1 MKKFLLI
8 ILLFGASTPI
18 FSQIKSTS
26 ATPDDHIIKPGKRV
40 VYDLYITDTLVN
52 FTGKIVKA
60 QAINGQIPGPT
71 LRFTEG
77 DTAIIHVHNKM
88 KSETSMHWHGLLLP
102 NKYDGVPYLETA
114 PIMPGKTH
122 DFIFPLRQTGTY
134 WYHSHTMLQEQSGLF
149 GSIVIEAQNKTNKID
164 QYPDKVLLLSD
175 WTNQNPKN
183 VLRMLKRGSDYFA
196 IKKGAV
202 QSYGEAISKGYGG
215 DKLMMEWM
223 RMPAM
228 DISDVKYDK
237 FFINGKENVEQ
248 QNFKPGETVRLRL
261 IDGSSSTYF
270 WTQFAGGQMTVV
282 AADGLEVTPVKV
294 DKLLIGVAETYDV
307 LITIPKD
314 GKYEFRATPHDVSG
328 QVSIYFG
335 NGEMHKSPDIP
346 KMNYFR
352 IMHSMSQMMMGMKGM
367 QMSAVKNDKL
377 EKAGMLHETD
387 KGMEGKMGMSGMD
400 DMKMGGMKMD
410 GMKGMDMKP
419 DSSKMEMKGMKSD
432 GMANMKM
439 DRMKGME
446 MKPDSSKMK
455 GMKSDGMANM
465 KMDGMKGMEM
475 KPDSSKMKD
484 MKSGGMNH
492 MKMDGI
498 KGMEMKP
505 DSSKMEMKGMKSDGM
520 ADMKM
525 DGGDMNMMMGMKDDG
540 RGVKMT
546 VPGSMMN
553 SLGGEGKILTYDMLK
568 AKASTELGTNQP
580 LRTFQLYLTG
590 SMLRYI
596 WSINNKTLSEQD
608 ILSIKKGEKVRFV
621 MHNTTMM
628 EHPMHLH
635 GHFFRVINKQG
646 EYSPLKHTVSVEPMQ
661 TVTIEFDANE
671 EKDWFFHCHILYH
684 MNAGMARVVRYQN
697 SPITPEIAQYR
708 GNNPIIRESNHPF
721 FWASTAIQSQ
731 ANYGMLN
738 VSNVRYSF
746 NSDWRF
752 SYDGRY
758 EVTPRLE
765 RYLDNKFFLS
775 GYVGAEFKNDEKGGA
790 FIKGDKQDVFLG
802 LRYLLPLFIQTDVR
816 VSPKGDVRFE
826 IGRND
831 IPITNRIRVGG
842 SWNTDKE
849 YRLNTTYIL
858 GKNLGISGNYDSDYG
873 FGAGLR
879 ILY

>member
-1 MKKFLLI
+1 MKNLILFLFLL
-8 ILLFGASTPI
+8 FAAS
-18 FSQIKSTS
+18 KSTS
-26 ATPDDHIIKPGKRV
+26 AQIKSMSSTPGDHTIKPGKRV
-40 VYDLYITDTLVN
+40 VYDLYVTDTLVN
-52 FTGKIVKA
+52 YTGKTVKA

-77 DTAIIHVHNKM
+77 DTAIIHVHNRM
-88 KSETSMHWHGLLLP
+88 KEETSMHWHGILLP
-102 NKYDGVPYLETA
+102 NKYDGVPYIETA
-114 PIMPGKTH
+114 PIMPGQTH

-164 QYPDKVLLLSD
+164 QIPDKVLLLSD
-175 WTNQNPKN
+175 WTNKNPKN
-183 VLRMLKRGSDYFA
+183 VLRLLKRGSDYFP

-202 QSYGEAISKGYGG
+202 QSYGEAISKGYGS

-228 DISDVKYDK
+228 DINDIKYDK
-237 FFINGKENVEQ
+237 FLINGKENTEQ
-248 QNFKPGETVRLRL
+248 TAYKAGETVRLRI
-261 IDGSSSTYF
+261 IDGSTSSYF
-270 WTQFAGGQMTVV
+270 WVQFAGSQMTVI
-282 AADGLEVTPVKV
+282 AADGLYVEPVKV
-294 DKLLIGVAETYDV
+294 DKLLLGVAETYDV

-328 QVSIYFG
+328 QVSTYFG
-335 NGEMHKSPDIP
+335 NGELHKAPDIP
-346 KMNYFR
+346 KLDYFR

-367 QMSAVKNDKL
+367 QMSAVKNEKL

-387 KGMEGKMGMSGMD
+387 KGMEGKMGMSAMD
-400 DMKMGGMKMD
+400 DMNMGGMKMD

-419 DSSKMEMKGMKSD
+419 DRSKMKMKGMKMD
-432 GMANMKM
+432 GMKGMDMKSDSSKMDMKGMKM
-439 DRMKGME
+439 DGMKGMKMGKMKDMD

-455 GMKSDGMANM
+455 MKGMKMGKMKDMDMKSDGSKM
-465 KMDGMKGMEM
+465 KMDDME
-475 KPDSSKMKD
+475 
-484 MKSGGMNH
+484 
-492 MKMDGI
+492 
-498 KGMEMKP
+498 
-505 DSSKMEMKGMKSDGM
+505 
-520 ADMKM
+520 M
-525 DGGDMNMMMGMKDDG
+525 DGGMNMMMGMKDDG

-546 VPGSMMN
+546 VPGSMMH
-553 SLGGEGKILTYDMLK
+553 SLGGEGKILTYDMLR
-568 AKASTELGTNQP
+568 AKASTEIDSTQP

-590 SMLRYI
+590 SMLRYV
-596 WSINNKTLSEQD
+596 WSINNKTLGEQD
-608 ILSIKKGEKVRFV
+608 VLSIKKGEKVRFV

-635 GHFFRVINKQG
+635 GHFFRVINSQG
-646 EYSPLKHTVSVEPMQ
+646 AYSPLKHTVSVEPMK

-671 EKDWFFHCHILYH
+671 EKDWFFHCHVLYH
-684 MNAGMARVVRYQN
+684 MNAGMARIIRYQD

-708 GNNPIIRESNHPF
+708 NNNPVLREVNHPF

-731 ANYGMLN
+731 ANYGMFN

-758 EVTPRLE
+758 EITPRLE
-765 RYLDNKFFLS
+765 KYLDNKFYLS
-775 GYVGAEFKNDEKGGA
+775 AYLGGEFKNDSKAAA
-790 FIKGDKQDVFLG
+790 FVRNDRQNVFVG

-826 IGRND
+826 IGRRD
-831 IPITNRIRVGG
+831 IPITNRIRFGG

-849 YRLNTTYIL
+849 YRLNTTYII

-873 FGAGLR
+873 WGAGLR
-879 ILY
+879 IMY

>member
-1 MKKFLLI
+1 MKKLI
-8 ILLFGASTPI
+8 TLLFITVISQSI
-18 FSQIKSTS
+18 FAQQNIKSYT
-26 ATPDDHIIKPGKRV
+26 ATPNDHLVRPGKRV

-52 FTGKIVKA
+52 FTGKAVKA

-88 KSETSMHWHGLLLP
+88 KDETSMHWHGILLP
-102 NKYDGVPYLETA
+102 NKFDGVPYLETA
-114 PIMPGKTH
+114 PIMPGQTH

-134 WYHSHTMLQEQSGLF
+134 WYHSHTKLQEQAGLF
-149 GSIVIEAQNKTNKID
+149 GSIVIEAQNKSNKID
-164 QYPDKVLLLSD
+164 QYPDKVLVLSD

-202 QSYGEAISKGYGG
+202 QSYGEAISKGYGS

-228 DISDVKYDK
+228 DISDIKYDK

-248 QNFKPGETVRLRL
+248 QEYKAGETVRLRI
-261 IDGSSSTYF
+261 IDGSASSYF
-270 WTQFAGGQMTVV
+270 WVQFAGGQMTVI
-282 AADGLEVTPVKV
+282 AADGLEVQPIKV
-294 DKLLIGVAETYDV
+294 DKLLLGVAETYDV

-328 QVSIYFG
+328 QVSTFFG
-335 NGEMHKSPDIP
+335 AGALHKAPDIP
-346 KMNYFR
+346 KLNYFR

-377 EKAGMLHETD
+377 KKAGMLEETSN
-387 KGMEGKMGMSGMD
+387 GMEGKMGMSD
-400 DMKMGGMKMD
+400 DMKTDIGNMQIDGMKGMDMKSADTKMKGMKMD
-410 GMKGMDMKP
+410 GMKGMDMKS
-419 DSSKMEMKGMKSD
+419 DSSK
-432 GMANMKM
+432 
-439 DRMKGME
+439 
-446 MKPDSSKMK
+446 
-455 GMKSDGMANM
+455 M
-465 KMDGMKGMEM
+465 KMDGMKGM
-475 KPDSSKMKD
+475 D
-484 MKSGGMNH
+484 MGGM
-492 MKMDGI
+492 D
-498 KGMEMKP
+498 
-505 DSSKMEMKGMKSDGM
+505 
-520 ADMKM
+520 
-525 DGGDMNMMMGMKDDG
+525 MMGMKDDG

-546 VPGSMMN
+546 VPVSMMN

-568 AKASTELGTNQP
+568 AKASTEIDSKQP

-590 SMLRYI
+590 SMLRYV

-608 ILSIKKGEKVRFV
+608 VLSIKKGEKVRFV

-635 GHFFRVINKQG
+635 GHFFRVINAQG
-646 EYSPLKHTVSVEPMQ
+646 KYSPLKHTVSVEPMK

-684 MNAGMARVVRYQN
+684 MNAGMARVLRYEN
-697 SPITPEIAQYR
+697 SPVDPAITQYR
-708 GNNPIIRESNHPF
+708 DHNPLLLESNHPF

-731 ANYGMLN
+731 ANYGVLN
-738 VSNVRYSF
+738 ISNVRYSF
-746 NSDWRF
+746 NADWRF

-765 RYLDNKFFLS
+765 RYLDNRFYFS
-775 GYVGAEFKNDEKGGA
+775 GYIGAEFKNDTKGGA
-790 FIKGDKQDVFLG
+790 FLRDDKQNAFLG

-816 VSPKGDVRFE
+816 ISQNGKARFE
-826 IGRND
+826 IGRSD
-831 IPITNRIRVGG
+831 IPVSNRIRLGG

-849 YRLNTTYIL
+849 YRINTTYIL

-873 FGAGLR
+873 WGAGLR
-879 ILY
+879 IMY

>member
-1 MKKFLLI
+1 MKKLIALLLI
-8 ILLFGASTPI
+8 TVL
-18 FSQIKSTS
+18 SQLVFAQKNIKSYS
-26 ATPDDHIIKPGKRV
+26 ATPDDHLILPGKKV
-40 VYDLYITDTLVN
+40 IYDLYITDTLVN
-52 FTGKIVKA
+52 FTGKTVKA

-88 KSETSMHWHGLLLP
+88 KDETSMHWHGILLP
-102 NKYDGVPYLETA
+102 NKFDGVPYLETA
-114 PIMPGKTH
+114 PIMPGQTH

-134 WYHSHTMLQEQSGLF
+134 WYHSHTKLQEQAGLF
-149 GSIVIEAQNKTNKID
+149 GSIVIEAQNKGNKID
-164 QYPDKVLLLSD
+164 QYPDKVMVLSD

-202 QSYGEAISKGYGG
+202 QSYGEAISKGYGS

-228 DISDVKYDK
+228 DISDIKYDK

-248 QNFKPGETVRLRL
+248 QEYKAGETVRLRI
-261 IDGSSSTYF
+261 IDGSASSYF
-270 WTQFAGGQMTVV
+270 WVQFAGGQMTVI
-282 AADGLEVTPVKV
+282 AADGLEVKPIKV
-294 DKLLIGVAETYDV
+294 DKLLLGVAETYDV

-328 QVSIYFG
+328 QVSTFFG
-335 NGEMHKSPDIP
+335 AGALHKAPDIP
-346 KMNYFR
+346 KLNYFR

-367 QMSAVKNDKL
+367 QMSAVKNSKL
-377 EKAGMLHETD
+377 KMAGMLEETTN
-387 KGMEGKMGMSGMD
+387 GMEGKMGMSD
-400 DMKMGGMKMD
+400 DMKTDMGNMQMDGMKGMDMKSDSSKMKMD
-410 GMKGMDMKP
+410 GMKGMDM
-419 DSSKMEMKGMKSD
+419 
-432 GMANMKM
+432 
-439 DRMKGME
+439 
-446 MKPDSSKMK
+446 
-455 GMKSDGMANM
+455 
-465 KMDGMKGMEM
+465 
-475 KPDSSKMKD
+475 
-484 MKSGGMNH
+484 GGM
-492 MKMDGI
+492 D
-498 KGMEMKP
+498 
-505 DSSKMEMKGMKSDGM
+505 
-520 ADMKM
+520 
-525 DGGDMNMMMGMKDDG
+525 MMGMKDDG

-553 SLGGEGKILTYDMLK
+553 SLGGEGKILTYDMLR
-568 AKASTELGTNQP
+568 AKASTEIDSKQP

-590 SMLRYI
+590 SMLRYV

-608 ILSIKKGEKVRFV
+608 VLAIKKGEKVRFV

-635 GHFFRVINKQG
+635 GHFFRVINAQG
-646 EYSPLKHTVSVEPMQ
+646 EYSPLKHTVSVEPMK

-684 MNAGMARVVRYQN
+684 MNAGMARIVRYQN
-697 SPITPEIAQYR
+697 SPITPEVAQYR
-708 GNNPIIRESNHPF
+708 DNNPILRESNHPF

-731 ANYGMLN
+731 ANYGMAN

-746 NSDWRF
+746 NADWRF

-765 RYLDNKFFLS
+765 RYLDNRFYFS
-775 GYVGAEFKNDEKGGA
+775 GYIGAEFKNDTKGGA
-790 FIKGDKQDVFLG
+790 FLRDDKQNAFLG

-816 VSPKGDVRFE
+816 ISQNGKARFE
-826 IGRND
+826 IGRSD
-831 IPITNRIRVGG
+831 IPVSNRIRLGG

-849 YRLNTTYIL
+849 YRINTTYIL

-873 FGAGLR
+873 WGAGLR
-879 ILY
+879 IMY

>member
-1 MKKFLLI
+1 MKKLI
-8 ILLFGASTPI
+8 TLLFITVISQSI
-18 FSQIKSTS
+18 FAQKNIKSYS
-26 ATPDDHIIKPGKRV
+26 ATPNDHLINPGKRV

-52 FTGKIVKA
+52 FTGKTVKA

-88 KSETSMHWHGLLLP
+88 KDETSVHWHGLLLP
-102 NKYDGVPYLETA
+102 NKFDGVPYLETA
-114 PIMPGKTH
+114 PIMPGQTH

-134 WYHSHTMLQEQSGLF
+134 WYHSHTKLQEQAGLF
-149 GSIVIEAQNKTNKID
+149 GSIVIEAQNKTKKID
-164 QYPDKVLLLSD
+164 QFPDKVLVLSD

-183 VLRMLKRGSDYFA
+183 VLRMLKRGSDYFG

-202 QSYGEAISKGYGG
+202 QSYGEALLKGYGG

-228 DISDVKYDK
+228 DISDIKYDK
-237 FFINGKENVEQ
+237 FFINGKEDVEQ
-248 QNFKPGETVRLRL
+248 KAYKAGETVRLRI
-261 IDGSSSTYF
+261 IDGSASSYF
-270 WTQFAGGQMTVV
+270 WAQFAGGQMTVV
-282 AADGLEVTPVKV
+282 AADGLEIEPVKV

-328 QVSIYFG
+328 QVSTFFG
-335 NGEMHKSPDIP
+335 TGTLHKAPDIP
-346 KMNYFR
+346 KLNYFR

-377 EKAGMLHETD
+377 KKAGMLEETVN
-387 KGMEGKMGMSGMD
+387 GMEGKMGMNH
-400 DMKMGGMKMD
+400 MKMD
-410 GMKGMDMKP
+410 GMKGMDMKSDSSKMKMKDMQMDGMKGMDMKS
-419 DSSKMEMKGMKSD
+419 DSSKMEMKD
-432 GMANMKM
+432 IQ
-439 DRMKGME
+439 
-446 MKPDSSKMK
+446 
-455 GMKSDGMANM
+455 
-465 KMDGMKGMEM
+465 MDGMKGM
-475 KPDSSKMKD
+475 D
-484 MKSGGMNH
+484 MKS
-492 MKMDGI
+492 
-498 KGMEMKP
+498 
-505 DSSKMEMKGMKSDGM
+505 DSKKMENM
-520 ADMKM
+520 DM
-525 DGGDMNMMMGMKDDG
+525 GGMMMGMKDDG

-553 SLGGEGKILTYDMLK
+553 SLGGEGKILTYDMLR
-568 AKASTELGTNQP
+568 AKASTEIDSKQP

-590 SMLRYI
+590 SMLRYV

-608 ILSIKKGEKVRFV
+608 VLSIKKGEKVRFV

-635 GHFFRVINKQG
+635 GHFFRVINAQG
-646 EYSPLKHTVSVEPMQ
+646 EYSPLKHTVSVEPMK

-684 MNAGMARVVRYQN
+684 MNAGMARIVRYQN

-708 GNNPIIRESNHPF
+708 DNNPVLRESNHPF
-721 FWASTAIQSQ
+721 FWATTAIQSQ
-731 ANYGMLN
+731 ANYGMFN

-758 EVTPRLE
+758 EITPRLE
-765 RYLDNKFFLS
+765 RYLDNRFYLS
-775 GYVGAEFKNDEKGGA
+775 GYIGAEFKNDIKGGA
-790 FIKGDKQDVFLG
+790 FVKNDEQNAFVG

-816 VSPKGDVRFE
+816 ISQTGKLRFE
-826 IGRND
+826 IGRGE
-831 IPITNRIRVGG
+831 IPISNRVRIGG

-873 FGAGLR
+873 WGAGLR
-879 ILY
+879 IIY

>member
-1 MKKFLLI
+1 MKNLIFFLFLLFVSKS
-8 ILLFGASTPI
+8 ILAQNI
-18 FSQIKSTS
+18 YSTS
-26 ATPDDHIIKPGKRV
+26 ATPNDHTIKPGKRV
-40 VYDLYITDTLVN
+40 VYDLYITDTLVS
-52 FTGKIVKA
+52 FTGKTVKA

-88 KSETSMHWHGLLLP
+88 KSETSMHWHGILLP

-114 PIMPGKTH
+114 PIMPGQTH

-134 WYHSHTMLQEQSGLF
+134 WYHSHTNLQEQSGLF
-149 GSIVIEAQNKTNKID
+149 GSIVIMAQNKTKKID
-164 QYPDKVLLLSD
+164 QYPDKVLVLSD

-183 VLRMLKRGSDYFA
+183 VLRLLKRRSDYFP

-202 QSYGEAISKGYGG
+202 QSYGEAILKGYGG

-228 DISDVKYDK
+228 DISDIKYDK
-237 FFINGKENVEQ
+237 FFINGKEDISQIE
-248 QNFKPGETVRLRL
+248 FKGGETVRLRI
-261 IDGSSSTYF
+261 IDGSASSYF
-270 WTQFAGGQMTVV
+270 WVQFAGSQMTVV
-282 AADGLEVTPVKV
+282 AADGLEIVPVKV
-294 DKLLIGVAETYDV
+294 DKLLLGVAETYDV

-328 QVSIYFG
+328 QVSTYFG
-335 NGEMHKSPDIP
+335 NGELNKAPDIP
-346 KMNYFR
+346 KLEYFR
-352 IMHSMSQMMMGMKGM
+352 IMHSMNQMMMGMKGM
-367 QMSAVKNDKL
+367 QMSAVSKDKL
-377 EKAGMLHETD
+377 EKAGMLAETSN
-387 KGMEGKMGMSGMD
+387 GMEGKMGMSGMGD
-400 DMKMGGMKMD
+400 MGNMKMKGMKMDGMKNMDMKSDSSKMKMKGMKMD
-410 GMKGMDMKP
+410 GMKGMDMK
-419 DSSKMEMKGMKSD
+419 S
-432 GMANMKM
+432 
-439 DRMKGME
+439 
-446 MKPDSSKMK
+446 DSSKMK
-455 GMKSDGMANM
+455 MKGMKI
-465 KMDGMKGMEM
+465 DGMKGMDM
-475 KPDSSKMKD
+475 KSDSSKMKLQ
-484 MKSGGMNH
+484 
-492 MKMDGI
+492 
-498 KGMEMKP
+498 GMEIN
-505 DSSKMEMKGMKSDGM
+505 
-520 ADMKM
+520 
-525 DGGDMNMMMGMKDDG
+525 GGMNMMMGMKDDG
-540 RGVKMT
+540 KGIKMT
-546 VPGSMMN
+546 VPGSMMY

-568 AKASTELGTNQP
+568 AKAFTEIDSKQP

-590 SMLRYI
+590 SMLRYV

-608 ILSIKKGEKVRFV
+608 VLSIKKGEKVRFV

-646 EYSPLKHTVSVEPMQ
+646 AYSPLKHTVSVEPMK

-671 EKDWFFHCHILYH
+671 EKDWFFHCHVLYH
-684 MNAGMARVVRYQN
+684 MNTGMARIVRYQN

-708 GNNPIIRESNHPF
+708 GNNPVIRESNHPF
-721 FWASTAIQSQ
+721 FWASTALQSQ
-731 ANYGMLN
+731 ANYGMFN

-765 RYLDNKFFLS
+765 RFLDNRFYLS
-775 GYVGAEFKNDEKGGA
+775 AYLGGEFKNDVKGGA
-790 FIKGDKQDVFLG
+790 FVKNDRQDVFLG

-816 VSPKGDVRFE
+816 ISPKGNVRFE
-826 IGRND
+826 IGRRD
-831 IPITNRIRVGG
+831 IPISTRLRLGG

-849 YRLNTTYIL
+849 YRLNTTYII

-879 ILY
+879 IMY